1 MGEPSTAMRDPVFYR
16 LHAYI
21 NDMFLEFKATLPGY
35 TAESVKNLIP
45 AYELKIYSW

>member
-21 NDMFLEFKATLPGY
+21 NDMFLEFKSTFPGY
-35 TAESVKNLIP
+35 TAQNVKILYRYAQNIMSL
-45 AYELKIYSW
+45 